1 MRGFERTRNGVD
13 WGWFPDP
20 WRFVRCGWEPGARR
34 LILFQELSANRKT
47 PAETGWMMVGALAF
61 SDKTGEEPYLHN
73 ELIWCDDTPDGK
85 QPMAVYQREYGLQAR
100 PARKSRM
107 RKLSYE

>member
-1 MRGFERTRNGVD
+1 
-13 WGWFPDP
+13 
-20 WRFVRCGWEPGARR
+20 
-34 LILFQELSANRKT
+34 
-47 PAETGWMMVGALAF
+47 MMVDALSF